1 MDHGPPP
8 LFNQGVSA
16 RARLAFFSFLA
27 LALIVVDARVR
38 ALETVRV
45 GVGFVLYPVQ
55 RLLLVPRDAMAAVG
69 EYFTTIS
76 RLVEDNERLRR
87 AAVEQALLVQQA
99 AALQAEN
106 ARLRQLLGVGEAVG
120 APTLLA
126 RVLYES
132 RDPFSRKLVLD
143 LGQRAGVRPGQPV
156 IDDRGVVGQI
166 TRVFPLT
173 SELTL
178 LTDRDQSIAVKL
190 LRNGLRGVVFGDGR
204 RLELRFMATNADV
217 QEGDQAVT
225 SGIDGLFPP
234 GLAVGAVTG
243 VQRTDKER
251 FAHIELRPAA
261 GIDEHVHVLVL
272 AIDPMAQTGPTTDE
286 NKRPPED
293 KRAEPR
299 RGARK

>member
-27 LALIVVDARVR
+27 LALIVVDGRVS
-38 ALETVRV
+38 ALETIRV

-55 RLLLVPRDAMAAVG
+55 RLLLVPRDALAAVG
-69 EYFTTIS
+69 TYFTAQS
-76 RLVEDNERLRR
+76 RLAAENEQLRR
-87 AAVEQALLVQQA
+87 AAVEQSLAVQQA
-99 AALQAEN
+99 AALKAEN
-106 ARLRQLLGVGEAVG
+106 SQLRQLLGVGEKLG

-132 RDPFSRKLVLD
+132 RDPFSRKLVVD
-143 LGQRAGVRPGQPV
+143 PGQQAGVRPGQPV

-173 SELTL
+173 AELTL
-178 LTDRDQSIAVKL
+178 LTDRDQSIAVQL

-204 RLELRFMATNADV
+204 VLELRFMATNADI

-234 GLAVGAVTG
+234 GLPVGTVTG

-251 FAHIELRPAA
+251 FAHIALKPAA
-261 GIDEHVHVLVL
+261 GIDERVHVLVL
-272 AIDPMAQTGPTTDE
+272 AVDPKALPERPDAQP
-286 NKRPPED
+286 NED

-299 RGARK
+299 RGGRK

>member
-27 LALIVVDARVR
+27 IALIVVDARVQ

-45 GVGFVLYPVQ
+45 GVGFVLYPMQ
-55 RLLLVPRDAMAAVG
+55 RLLLAPRDAMSAVG
-69 EYFTTIS
+69 EYFTTM
-76 RLVEDNERLRR
+76 RALVAENERLRR
-87 AAVEQALLVQQA
+87 EAAEQALKTQQA
-99 AALQAEN
+99 AALAAEN
-106 ARLRQLLGVGEAVG
+106 AELRRLLGAGERIG

-132 RDPFSRKLVLD
+132 RDAFSRKLVLD
-143 LGQRAGVRPGQPV
+143 QGQQAGVRPGQPV
-156 IDDRGVVGQI
+156 IDDRGVAGQI

-178 LTDRDQSIAVKL
+178 LTDRDQSIAVQL

-204 RLELRFMATNADV
+204 ALELRFMATNVDI

-225 SGIDGLFPP
+225 SGIDGLYPP
-234 GLAVGAVTG
+234 GLAVGTVTS
-243 VQRTDKER
+243 VQRAEKER
-251 FAHIELRPAA
+251 FARVELRPAA
-261 GIDEHVHVLVL
+261 GVDERIHLLVLVV
-272 AIDPMAQTGPTTDE
+272 DPAQQAPRPDE
-286 NKRPPED
+286 EKRD
-293 KRAEPR
+293 EPR
-299 RGARK
+299 RGARR

>member
-27 LALIVVDARVR
+27 IALIVVDSRVQ
-38 ALETVRV
+38 ALETLRI

-55 RLLLVPRDAMAAVG
+55 RLLLMPRDGLAAVG
-69 EYFTTIS
+69 EYFTTMG
-76 RLVEDNERLRR
+76 RLVQENDRLRR
-87 AAVEQALLVQQA
+87 ESVEQAQRMQQA
-99 AALQAEN
+99 AALASEN
-106 ARLRQLLGVGEAVG
+106 AQLHRLLGASERSG

-143 LGQRAGVRPGQPV
+143 QGQQAGVRAGQPV

-178 LTDRDQSIAVKL
+178 LTDRDQSIAVQL
-190 LRNGLRGVVFGDGR
+190 LRNGLRGVVFGDGHA
-204 RLELRFMATNADV
+204 LELRFMATNADI

-225 SGIDGLFPP
+225 SGIDSVYPP
-234 GLAVGAVTG
+234 GLPVGTVTG
-243 VQRTDKER
+243 VQRADKER
-251 FAHIELRPAA
+251 FARVELRPAA
-261 GIDEHVHVLVL
+261 GVGERIHVLVL
-272 AIDPMAQTGPTTDE
+272 TIDPQAQPQ
-286 NKRPPED
+286 RPAED
-293 KRAEPR
+293 KGAEPR
-299 RGARK
+299 RGARR

>member
-27 LALIVVDARVR
+27 IALIIVDARVQ
-38 ALETVRV
+38 ALDTVRAGV
-45 GVGFVLYPVQ
+45 GVVLYPVQ
-55 RLLLVPRDAMAAVG
+55 RLLLLPRDAASAVG
-69 EYFTTIS
+69 EYFATIG
-76 RLVEDNERLRR
+76 RLVEENEQLRR
-87 AAVEQALLVQQA
+87 EAIGQALRAQQA
-99 AALQAEN
+99 AALEAEN
-106 ARLRQLLGVGEAVG
+106 AHLRRLLGARESARS
-120 APTLLA
+120 PTLLT

-132 RDPFSRKLVLD
+132 RDAFSRKLVLD
-143 LGQRAGVRPGQPV
+143 QGQQAGVRPGQPV

-178 LTDRDQSIAVKL
+178 LTDRDQSIAVQL

-204 RLELRFMATNADV
+204 GLELRFMAVNVDI

-225 SGIDGLFPP
+225 SGIDGLYPP
-234 GLAVGAVTG
+234 GLAVGTVTS
-243 VQRTDKER
+243 VQRADKER
-251 FAHIELRPAA
+251 FARVELKPAA
-261 GIDEHVHVLVL
+261 GISERVHLLVL
-272 AIDPMAQTGPTTDE
+272 AIDPQAQPQ
-286 NKRPPED
+286 RPAED
-293 KRAEPR
+293 QRAEPR